1 MSRGQIWGALHSSVM
16 HCSLPAG
23 NQITWQAEPLVA
35 ATVDISHQL
44 VDASV
49 VSAGRQLD
57 SLLEWVAT
65 GQQTAQTQERTTS

>member
-1 MSRGQIWGALHSSVM
+1 MSRGRMWRALHSSVL

-23 NQITWQAEPLVA
+23 NQITRQAEPLVA

-57 SLLEWVAT
+57 SLLEWVAAR
-65 GQQTAQTQERTTS
+65 QQTAQTQECTTS

>member
-1 MSRGQIWGALHSSVM
+1 MSQGRIWGALHSSVM

-23 NQITWQAEPLVA
+23 NQITREAKPLVA

-49 VSAGRQLD
+49 VSAGRQLN
-57 SLLEWVAT
+57 SLLEWVAAR
-65 GQQTAQTQERTTS
+65 QQTAQAQERTTS